1 MKFLHNIAAV
11 IRRELRLMRQRPVY
25 LLASVGVMTFCMI
38 FFLTLLRDRIPQ
50 DLPVG
55 VVDLDESSL
64 SRNFIRQLDAT
75 RIGKTVGFS
84 SYSEARKALQTGKIS
99 SFCVIPEGFYSD
111 VLANRQP
118 ELTMYVNT
126 LYFVGGALSYKELLT
141 LANLS
146 SGAVQREVFRA
157 KGMDDN
163 AIMAQIQ
170 PIVIDAHNIGN
181 PAADYRAFLC
191 NALIPGVLET
201 IIILVTV
208 YALGSELKYGTSRH
222 LLEKA
227 GGSMTAAMLGKLI
240 PYTVLFTMM
249 GIICDLILYDWM
261 RVPMAGSI
269 WNMFLGT
276 FLLVLASEAVA
287 FFIVGT
293 LPVLRLSISISALYS
308 MLAFS
313 LAGFSLPVEAMPPY
327 IQGLSAAFPL
337 RHFYLMYV
345 QEGIFGS
352 GFEGWHTQ
360 VIALMC
366 FLALPPLV
374 YRRLQKAYIDLNF
387 PRK

>member
-1 MKFLHNIAAV
+1 MKFLHNITAV
-11 IRRELRLMRQRPVY
+11 MRRELRLMRQRPVY
-25 LLASVGVMTFCMI
+25 LLASVGVMTFCLI

-352 GFEGWHTQ
+352 GFEGWYTQ

>member
-1 MKFLHNIAAV
+1 MKFLHNITAV

-75 RIGKTVGFS
+75 RIGETVGFS
-84 SYSEARKALQTGKIS
+84 SYTEARKALQTGKIS

-111 VLANRQP
+111 VLSNRQP
-118 ELTMYVNT
+118 VLTMYVNT

-208 YALGSELKYGTSRH
+208 YAIGSELKHGTSRH

-249 GIICDLILYDWM
+249 GIICDLILYDRM
-261 RVPMAGSI
+261 GFPMAGSI
-269 WNMFLGT
+269 RNMFLGT
-276 FLLVLASEAVA
+276 FLLVLASEAAA

-327 IQGLSAAFPL
+327 IQGLATAFPL

-352 GFEGWHTQ
+352 GFEGWYTQ

>member
-1 MKFLHNIAAV
+1 MNIPEHIMAV
-11 IRRELRLMRQRPVY
+11 SRRELRIMRQRPVY
-25 LLASVGVMTFCMI
+25 LLASIGVMTFCMV

-50 DLPVG
+50 DLPIG
-55 VVDLDESSL
+55 VVDMDQSSL
-64 SRNFIRQLDAT
+64 SRNFIRQLEAT
-75 RIGKTVGFS
+75 RIGKTVSFC
-84 SYSEARKALQTGKIS
+84 SYQEARNALQTGKIT
-99 SFCVIPEGFYSD
+99 SFCMITEGFYSD

-141 LANLS
+141 LVNLS

-157 KGMDDN
+157 KGMDDSS
-163 AIMAQIQ
+163 IMGQIQ
-170 PIVIDAHNIGN
+170 PIAIDSHNIGN

-191 NALIPGVLET
+191 NALIPGILET

-208 YALGSELKYGTSRH
+208 YAIGSELKHGTSRH

-227 GGSMTAAMLGKLI
+227 GGSMTAAMLGKLL
-240 PYTVLFTMM
+240 PYTVLFTTM

-261 RVPMAGSI
+261 EFPMAGSI

-276 FLLVLASEAVA
+276 FLLVLASEAAA
-287 FFIVGT
+287 FFIAGI
-293 LPVLRLSISISALYS
+293 LPVLRLAISISALYS

-313 LAGFSLPVEAMPPY
+313 LAGFSLPIEAMPPC
-327 IQGLSAAFPL
+327 IQGLAAAFPL

-352 GFEGWHTQ
+352 GFAGWYPQ
-360 VIALMC
+360 VIAMLC
-366 FLALPPLV
+366 FLGLPPLV
-374 YRRLQKAYIDLNF
+374 CRQLQRAYIDLNF

>member
-11 IRRELRLMRQRPVY
+11 MRRELRLMRQRPVY

-99 SFCVIPEGFYSD
+99 SFCVIPEGFYRD
-111 VLANRQP
+111 VLSNRQP
-118 ELTMYVNT
+118 VLTMYVNT

-146 SGAVQREVFRA
+146 SGAVQREVLRA
-157 KGMDDN
+157 KGLDDGS
-163 AIMAQIQ
+163 IMAQIQ

-208 YALGSELKYGTSRH
+208 YAIGSELKHGTSRH

-261 RVPMAGSI
+261 GFPMAGSI

-276 FLLVLASEAVA
+276 FLLVLASEAAA

-293 LPVLRLSISISALYS
+293 LPVLRLAISISALYS

-313 LAGFSLPVEAMPPY
+313 LAGFSLPVEAMPPC
-327 IQGLSAAFPL
+327 IQGLAAAFPL

-352 GFEGWHTQ
+352 GFGGWYTQ
-360 VIALMC
+360 VIALLC
-366 FLALPPLV
+366 FLGLPPLV
-374 YRRLQKAYIDLNF
+374 YRRLQRAYIDLNF

>member
-1 MKFLHNIAAV
+1 MKFLHNIMAV
-11 IRRELRLMRQRPVY
+11 MRRELRLMRQRPVY
-25 LLASVGVMTFCMI
+25 LLASVGVMTFCMV

-55 VVDLDESSL
+55 VVDMDQSSL

-84 SYSEARKALQTGKIS
+84 SYSEARKALQTGKIT

-157 KGMDDN
+157 KGMDDSS
-163 AIMAQIQ
+163 IMGQIQ

-191 NALIPGVLET
+191 NALIPGILET

-208 YALGSELKYGTSRH
+208 YAIGSELKHGTSRH

-227 GGSMTAAMLGKLI
+227 GGSMTAAMLGKLV
-240 PYTVLFTMM
+240 PYTVLFTTM
-249 GIICDLILYDWM
+249 GVICDLILYDRM
-261 RVPMAGSI
+261 GFPMAGSI
-269 WNMFLGT
+269 RNMFLGT
-276 FLLVLASEAVA
+276 FLLVLASEAAA

-293 LPVLRLSISISALYS
+293 LPVLRLAISISALYS

-313 LAGFSLPVEAMPPY
+313 LAGFSLPVEAMPPC
-327 IQGLSAAFPL
+327 IQGLAAAFPL

-352 GFEGWHTQ
+352 GFAGWYPQ
-360 VIALMC
+360 VVALLC
-366 FLALPPLV
+366 FLGLPPIV
-374 YRRLQKAYIDLNF
+374 YRRLQRAYIDLNF

>member
-75 RIGKTVGFS
+75 RIGETVGFS
-84 SYSEARKALQTGKIS
+84 SYTEARKALQTGKIS

-111 VLANRQP
+111 VLSNRQP
-118 ELTMYVNT
+118 VLTMYVNT

-146 SGAVQREVFRA
+146 SGAVQREVLRA
-157 KGMDDN
+157 KGPDDGS
-163 AIMAQIQ
+163 IMAQIQ
-170 PIVIDAHNIGN
+170 PIVIDSHNIGN

-352 GFEGWHTQ
+352 GFEGWYTQ

-374 YRRLQKAYIDLNF
+374 YKRLQKAYIDLNF

>member
-1 MKFLHNIAAV
+1 MKFLHNITAV
-11 IRRELRLMRQRPVY
+11 MRRELRLMRQRPVY
-25 LLASVGVMTFCMI
+25 LLASVGVMTFCLV

-55 VVDLDESSL
+55 VVDMDQSSL

-84 SYSEARKALQTGKIS
+84 SYSEARKALQTGKIT

-157 KGMDDN
+157 KGMDDSS
-163 AIMAQIQ
+163 IMGQIQ

-191 NALIPGVLET
+191 NALIPGILET

-208 YALGSELKYGTSRH
+208 YAIGSELKHGTSRH

-227 GGSMTAAMLGKLI
+227 GGSMTAAMLGKLV
-240 PYTVLFTMM
+240 PYTVLFTTM
-249 GIICDLILYDWM
+249 GVICDLILYDRM
-261 RVPMAGSI
+261 GFPMAGSI
-269 WNMFLGT
+269 RNMFLGT
-276 FLLVLASEAVA
+276 FLLVLASEAAA

-293 LPVLRLSISISALYS
+293 LPVLRLAISISALYS

-313 LAGFSLPVEAMPPY
+313 LAGFSLPVEAMPPC
-327 IQGLSAAFPL
+327 IQGLAAAFPL

-352 GFEGWHTQ
+352 SFAGWYPQ
-360 VIALMC
+360 VVALLC
-366 FLALPPLV
+366 FLGLPPIV
-374 YRRLQKAYIDLNF
+374 YRRLQRAYIDLNF

>member
-75 RIGKTVGFS
+75 RIGETVGFS
-84 SYSEARKALQTGKIS
+84 SYTEARKALQTGKIS

-111 VLANRQP
+111 VLSNRQP
-118 ELTMYVNT
+118 VLTMYVNT

-146 SGAVQREVFRA
+146 SGAVQREVLRA
-157 KGMDDN
+157 KGPDDGS
-163 AIMAQIQ
+163 IMAQIQ
-170 PIVIDAHNIGN
+170 PIVIDSHNIGN

-191 NALIPGVLET
+191 NALIPGVLE
-201 IIILVTV
+201 
-208 YALGSELKYGTSRH
+208 
-222 LLEKA
+222 LEKA

-352 GFEGWHTQ
+352 GFEGWYTQ

>member
-1 MKFLHNIAAV
+1 MKFLHNITAV
-11 IRRELRLMRQRPVY
+11 MRRELRLMRQRPVY

-75 RIGKTVGFS
+75 RIGETVGFS
-84 SYSEARKALQTGKIS
+84 SYTEARKALQTGKIS

-111 VLANRQP
+111 VLSNRQP
-118 ELTMYVNT
+118 VLTMYVNT

-146 SGAVQREVFRA
+146 SGAVQREVLRA
-157 KGMDDN
+157 KGPDDGS
-163 AIMAQIQ
+163 IMAQIQ
-170 PIVIDAHNIGN
+170 PIVIDSHNIGN

-208 YALGSELKYGTSRH
+208 YAIGSELKYGTSRH

-249 GIICDLILYDWM
+249 GIICDLILYDRM
-261 RVPMAGSI
+261 GFPMAGSI
-269 WNMFLGT
+269 RNMFLGT

-287 FFIVGT
+287 FFIVGA

-327 IQGLSAAFPL
+327 VQGLSAAFPL
-337 RHFYLMYV
+337 RHFYLIYV

-352 GFEGWHTQ
+352 GFGGWYTQ

-374 YRRLQKAYIDLNF
+374 YRRLQKAYINLNF

>member
-1 MKFLHNIAAV
+1 MKFLHNITAV
-11 IRRELRLMRQRPVY
+11 MRREVRLMRQRPVY

-84 SYSEARKALQTGKIS
+84 SYTEARKALQTGKIS

-313 LAGFSLPVEAMPPY
+313 LAGFSLPVEAMPSY
-327 IQGLSAAFPL
+327 IQGLAAAFPL

-352 GFEGWHTQ
+352 GFEGWYTQ

>member
-1 MKFLHNIAAV
+1 MKFLHNITAV
-11 IRRELRLMRQRPVY
+11 MRRELRLMRQRPVY

-38 FFLTLLRDRIPQ
+38 FFLALLRDRIPQ

-75 RIGKTVGFS
+75 RIGETVGFS
-84 SYSEARKALQTGKIS
+84 SYTEARKALQTGKIS

-170 PIVIDAHNIGN
+170 PIVIDTHNIGN

-208 YALGSELKYGTSRH
+208 YAIGSELKHGTSRH

-327 IQGLSAAFPL
+327 IQGLATAFPL

-352 GFEGWHTQ
+352 GFEGWYTQ

>member
-11 IRRELRLMRQRPVY
+11 MRRELRLMRQRPVY

-75 RIGKTVGFS
+75 RIGETIGFS
-84 SYSEARKALQTGKIS
+84 SYNEARKALQTGKIS
-99 SFCVIPEGFYSD
+99 SFCVIPEGFYRD
-111 VLANRQP
+111 VLSNRQP
-118 ELTMYVNT
+118 VLTMYVNT

-146 SGAVQREVFRA
+146 SGAVQREVLRA
-157 KGMDDN
+157 KGLNDGS
-163 AIMAQIQ
+163 IMAQIQ

-181 PAADYRAFLC
+181 PAADYRTFLC

-208 YALGSELKYGTSRH
+208 YAIGSELKYGTSRH

-261 RVPMAGSI
+261 GFHMAGSI
-269 WNMFLGT
+269 QNMFLGT
-276 FLLVLASEAVA
+276 FLLVLASEAAA

-293 LPVLRLSISISALYS
+293 LPVLRLAISISALYS

-313 LAGFSLPVEAMPPY
+313 LAGFSLPVEAMPPC
-327 IQGLSAAFPL
+327 IQGLAAAFPL

-352 GFEGWHTQ
+352 GFGGWYTQ
-360 VIALMC
+360 VIALLC
-366 FLALPPLV
+366 FLGLPPLV
-374 YRRLQKAYIDLNF
+374 YRRLQRAYIDLNF

>member
-75 RIGKTVGFS
+75 RIGETVGFS
-84 SYSEARKALQTGKIS
+84 SYTEARKALQTGKIS

-111 VLANRQP
+111 VLSNRQP

-313 LAGFSLPVEAMPPY
+313 LAGFSLPVEAMPSY
-327 IQGLSAAFPL
+327 IQGLATAFPL

-352 GFEGWHTQ
+352 GFEGWYTQ
-360 VIALMC
+360 VIAMLC
-366 FLALPPLV
+366 FLGLPPLV

>member
-11 IRRELRLMRQRPVY
+11 MRRELRLMRQRPIY
-25 LLASVGVMTFCMI
+25 LLASVGVMTFLMV

-55 VVDLDESSL
+55 VVDMDQSSL
-64 SRNFIRQLDAT
+64 SRNFIRQIDAT
-75 RIGKTVGFS
+75 RIGKTVSFC
-84 SYSEARKALQTGKIS
+84 SYQEAREALQTGKIT
-99 SFCVIPEGFYSD
+99 SFCMIPEGFYND

-157 KGMDDN
+157 KGMDDSS
-163 AIMAQIQ
+163 IMGQIQ

-191 NALIPGVLET
+191 NALIPGILET

-208 YALGSELKYGTSRH
+208 YAIGSELKHGTSRH

-240 PYTVLFTMM
+240 PYTVLFTTM
-249 GIICDLILYDWM
+249 GIICDLILYDRM
-261 RVPMAGSI
+261 GFPMAGSI
-269 WNMFLGT
+269 RNMFLGT
-276 FLLVLASEAVA
+276 FLLVLASQAAA
-287 FFIVGT
+287 FFIVGA
-293 LPVLRLSISISALYS
+293 LPVLRLAISISALYS

-313 LAGFSLPVEAMPPY
+313 LAGFSLPVEAMPPC
-327 IQGLSAAFPL
+327 IQGLAAAFPL

-352 GFEGWHTQ
+352 GFAGWYPQ
-360 VIALMC
+360 VVALLC
-366 FLALPPLV
+366 FLGLPPIV
-374 YRRLQKAYIDLNF
+374 YRRLQRAYIDLNF

>member
-1 MKFLHNIAAV
+1 MKFLHNITAV
-11 IRRELRLMRQRPVY
+11 MRRELRLMRQRPVY

-208 YALGSELKYGTSRH
+208 YAIGYELKHGTSRH

-352 GFEGWHTQ
+352 GFEGWYTQ

>member
-1 MKFLHNIAAV
+1 MKFLHNITAV
-11 IRRELRLMRQRPVY
+11 MRRELRLMRQRPVY
-25 LLASVGVMTFCMI
+25 LLASVGVMTFCLI

-84 SYSEARKALQTGKIS
+84 SYTEARKALQTGKIS

-111 VLANRQP
+111 VLSNRQP

-276 FLLVLASEAVA
+276 FLLVLASEAAA
-287 FFIVGT
+287 FFIVGA
-293 LPVLRLSISISALYS
+293 LPVLRLAISISALYS

-352 GFEGWHTQ
+352 GFEGWYTQ

>member
-75 RIGKTVGFS
+75 RIGETVGFS
-84 SYSEARKALQTGKIS
+84 SYTEARKALQTGKIS

-111 VLANRQP
+111 VLSNRQP
-118 ELTMYVNT
+118 VLTMYVNT

-170 PIVIDAHNIGN
+170 PIVIDSHNIGN

-352 GFEGWHTQ
+352 GFEGWYTQ

>member
-1 MKFLHNIAAV
+1 MKFLHNITAV
-11 IRRELRLMRQRPVY
+11 MRRELRLMRQRPVY
-25 LLASVGVMTFCMI
+25 LLASVGVMTFCLI

-208 YALGSELKYGTSRH
+208 YAIGSELKHGTSRH

-240 PYTVLFTMM
+240 PYTVLFTMI
-249 GIICDLILYDWM
+249 GIICDLILYDRM
-261 RVPMAGSI
+261 GFPMAGSI

-313 LAGFSLPVEAMPPY
+313 LAGFSLPVEAMPSY
-327 IQGLSAAFPL
+327 IQGLATAFPL

-352 GFEGWHTQ
+352 GFEGWYTQ

>member
-1 MKFLHNIAAV
+1 MKFLHNITAV
-11 IRRELRLMRQRPVY
+11 MRRELRLMRQRPVY

-84 SYSEARKALQTGKIS
+84 SYTEARKALQTGKIS

-208 YALGSELKYGTSRH
+208 YAIGSELKHGTSRH

-249 GIICDLILYDWM
+249 GIICDLILYDRM
-261 RVPMAGSI
+261 GFPMAGSI

-276 FLLVLASEAVA
+276 FLLVLASEAAA
-287 FFIVGT
+287 FFIVGA
-293 LPVLRLSISISALYS
+293 LPVLRLAISISALYS

-313 LAGFSLPVEAMPPY
+313 LAGFSLPVEAMPSY
-327 IQGLSAAFPL
+327 IQGLATAFPL

-345 QEGIFGS
+345 QEGIFGT
-352 GFEGWHTQ
+352 GFAGWYPQ
-360 VIALMC
+360 IIAMLC
-366 FLALPPLV
+366 FLGLPPLV
-374 YRRLQKAYIDLNF
+374 YRRLQRAYIDLNF

>member
-75 RIGKTVGFS
+75 RIGETVGFS
-84 SYSEARKALQTGKIS
+84 SYTEARKALQTGKIS

-170 PIVIDAHNIGN
+170 PIVIDSHNIGN

-352 GFEGWHTQ
+352 GFEGWYTQ

>member
-1 MKFLHNIAAV
+1 MKFLHNITAV

-75 RIGKTVGFS
+75 RIGETVGFS
-84 SYSEARKALQTGKIS
+84 SYTEARKALQTGKIS

-111 VLANRQP
+111 VLSNRQP
-118 ELTMYVNT
+118 VLTMYVNT

-146 SGAVQREVFRA
+146 SGAVQREVLRA
-157 KGMDDN
+157 KGPDDGS
-163 AIMAQIQ
+163 IMAQIQ
-170 PIVIDAHNIGN
+170 PIVIDSHNIGN

-276 FLLVLASEAVA
+276 FLLVLASEAAA
-287 FFIVGT
+287 FFIVGA
-293 LPVLRLSISISALYS
+293 LPVLRLAISISALYS

-327 IQGLSAAFPL
+327 IQGLATAFPL

-352 GFEGWHTQ
+352 GFEGWYTQ

-366 FLALPPLV
+366 FLALPHLV

>member
-11 IRRELRLMRQRPVY
+11 IRRELRLMRQRPIY

-84 SYSEARKALQTGKIS
+84 SYTEARKALQTGKIS

-111 VLANRQP
+111 VLSNRQP

-208 YALGSELKYGTSRH
+208 YAIGSELKHGTSRH

-327 IQGLSAAFPL
+327 IQGLSTAFPL

-352 GFEGWHTQ
+352 GFEGWYTQ

>member
-1 MKFLHNIAAV
+1 MKFLHNIMAV
-11 IRRELRLMRQRPVY
+11 MRRELRLMRQRPVY
-25 LLASVGVMTFCMI
+25 LLASVGVMTFCMV

-55 VVDLDESSL
+55 VVDMEQSSL

-84 SYSEARKALQTGKIS
+84 SYSEARKALQTGKIT

-157 KGMDDN
+157 KGMDDSS
-163 AIMAQIQ
+163 IMGQIQ

-191 NALIPGVLET
+191 NALIPGILET

-208 YALGSELKYGTSRH
+208 YAIGSELKHGTSRH

-227 GGSMTAAMLGKLI
+227 GGSMTAAMLGKLV
-240 PYTVLFTMM
+240 PYTVLFTTM
-249 GIICDLILYDWM
+249 GVICDLILYDRM
-261 RVPMAGSI
+261 GFPMAGSI
-269 WNMFLGT
+269 RNMFLGT
-276 FLLVLASEAVA
+276 FLLVLASEAAA

-293 LPVLRLSISISALYS
+293 LPVLRLAISISALYS

-313 LAGFSLPVEAMPPY
+313 LAGFSLPVEAMPPC
-327 IQGLSAAFPL
+327 IQGLAAAFPL

-352 GFEGWHTQ
+352 GFAGWYPQ
-360 VIALMC
+360 VVALLC
-366 FLALPPLV
+366 FLGLPPIV
-374 YRRLQKAYIDLNF
+374 YRRLQRAYIDLNF

>member
-11 IRRELRLMRQRPVY
+11 MRRELRLMRQRPVY

-75 RIGKTVGFS
+75 RIGETIGFS
-84 SYSEARKALQTGKIS
+84 SYSDARKALQTGKIS
-99 SFCVIPEGFYSD
+99 SFCVIPEGFYRD
-111 VLANRQP
+111 VLSNRQP
-118 ELTMYVNT
+118 VLTMYVNT

-146 SGAVQREVFRA
+146 SGAVQREVLRA
-157 KGMDDN
+157 KGLDDGS
-163 AIMAQIQ
+163 IMAQIQ

-208 YALGSELKYGTSRH
+208 YAIGSELKYGTSRH

-261 RVPMAGSI
+261 GFPMAGSI
-269 WNMFLGT
+269 QNMFLGT
-276 FLLVLASEAVA
+276 FLLVLASEAAA

-293 LPVLRLSISISALYS
+293 LPVLRLAISISALYS

-313 LAGFSLPVEAMPPY
+313 LAGFSLPVEAMPPC
-327 IQGLSAAFPL
+327 IQGLAAAFPL

-352 GFEGWHTQ
+352 GFGGWYTQ
-360 VIALMC
+360 VIALLC
-366 FLALPPLV
+366 FLGLPPLV
-374 YRRLQKAYIDLNF
+374 YRRLQRAYIDLNF

>member
-11 IRRELRLMRQRPVY
+11 MRRELRLMRQRPVY

-75 RIGKTVGFS
+75 RIGETIGFS

-99 SFCVIPEGFYSD
+99 SFCVIPEGFYRD
-111 VLANRQP
+111 VLSNRQP
-118 ELTMYVNT
+118 VLTMYVNT

-146 SGAVQREVFRA
+146 SGAVQREVLRA
-157 KGMDDN
+157 KGLDDGS
-163 AIMAQIQ
+163 IMAQIQ

-208 YALGSELKYGTSRH
+208 YAIGSELKYGTSRH

-261 RVPMAGSI
+261 GFPMAGSI
-269 WNMFLGT
+269 QNMFLGT
-276 FLLVLASEAVA
+276 FLLVLASEAAA

-293 LPVLRLSISISALYS
+293 LPVLRLAISISALYS

-313 LAGFSLPVEAMPPY
+313 LAGFSLPVEAMPPC
-327 IQGLSAAFPL
+327 IQGLAAAFPL

-352 GFEGWHTQ
+352 GFGGWYTQ
-360 VIALMC
+360 VIALLC
-366 FLALPPLV
+366 FLGLPPLV
-374 YRRLQKAYIDLNF
+374 YRRLQRAYIDLNF

>member
-1 MKFLHNIAAV
+1 MKFLHNIMAV
-11 IRRELRLMRQRPVY
+11 MRRELRLMRQRPVY
-25 LLASVGVMTFCMI
+25 LLASVGVMTFCLV

-55 VVDLDESSL
+55 VVDMEQSSL

-84 SYSEARKALQTGKIS
+84 SYSEARKALQTGKIT

-157 KGMDDN
+157 KGMDDSS
-163 AIMAQIQ
+163 IMGQIQ

-191 NALIPGVLET
+191 NALIPGILET

-208 YALGSELKYGTSRH
+208 YAIGSELKHGTSRH

-227 GGSMTAAMLGKLI
+227 GGSMTAAMLGKLV
-240 PYTVLFTMM
+240 PYTVLFTTM
-249 GIICDLILYDWM
+249 GVICDLILYDRM
-261 RVPMAGSI
+261 GFPMAGSI
-269 WNMFLGT
+269 RNMFLGT
-276 FLLVLASEAVA
+276 FLLVLASEAAA

-293 LPVLRLSISISALYS
+293 LPVLRLAISISALYS

-313 LAGFSLPVEAMPPY
+313 LAGFSLPVEAMPPC
-327 IQGLSAAFPL
+327 IQGLAAAFPL

-352 GFEGWHTQ
+352 GFAGWYPQ
-360 VIALMC
+360 VVALLC
-366 FLALPPLV
+366 FLGLPPIV
-374 YRRLQKAYIDLNF
+374 YRRLQRAYIDLNF

>member
-1 MKFLHNIAAV
+1 MNIPEHIMAV
-11 IRRELRLMRQRPVY
+11 SRRELRIMRQRPVY
-25 LLASVGVMTFCMI
+25 LLASIGVMTFCMV

-50 DLPVG
+50 DLPIG
-55 VVDLDESSL
+55 VVDMDQSSL
-64 SRNFIRQLDAT
+64 SRNFIRQLEAT
-75 RIGKTVGFS
+75 RIGKTVSFC
-84 SYSEARKALQTGKIS
+84 SYQEARKALQTGKIT
-99 SFCVIPEGFYSD
+99 SFCMIPEGFYSD

-141 LANLS
+141 LVNLS

-157 KGMDDN
+157 KGMDDRS
-163 AIMAQIQ
+163 IMGQIQ
-170 PIVIDAHNIGN
+170 PIVIDSHNIGN

-191 NALIPGVLET
+191 SALIPGILET

-208 YALGSELKYGTSRH
+208 YAIGSELKHGTSRH

-227 GGSMTAAMLGKLI
+227 GGSMTAAMLGKLL
-240 PYTVLFTMM
+240 PYTVLFTTM

-261 RVPMAGSI
+261 EFPMAGSI

-276 FLLVLASEAVA
+276 FLLVLASEAAA

-293 LPVLRLSISISALYS
+293 LPVLRLAISISALYS

-313 LAGFSLPVEAMPPY
+313 LAGFSLPVEAMPPC
-327 IQGLSAAFPL
+327 IQGLAAAFPL

-352 GFEGWHTQ
+352 GFAGWYPQ
-360 VIALMC
+360 VIAMLC
-366 FLALPPLV
+366 FLGLPPLV
-374 YRRLQKAYIDLNF
+374 YRRLQRAYIDLNF

>member
-1 MKFLHNIAAV
+1 MKFLHNITAV
-11 IRRELRLMRQRPVY
+11 MRRELRLMRQRPVY
-25 LLASVGVMTFCMI
+25 LLASVGVMTFCLI

-75 RIGKTVGFS
+75 RIGKTVCFS

-208 YALGSELKYGTSRH
+208 YAIGSELKHGTSRH

-249 GIICDLILYDWM
+249 GIICDLILYDRM
-261 RVPMAGSI
+261 GFPMAGSI

-313 LAGFSLPVEAMPPY
+313 LAGFSLPVEAMPSY
-327 IQGLSAAFPL
+327 IQGLATAFPL

-352 GFEGWHTQ
+352 GFEGWYTQ

>member
-75 RIGKTVGFS
+75 RIGETVGFS
-84 SYSEARKALQTGKIS
+84 SYTEARKALQTGKIS

-111 VLANRQP
+111 VLSNRQP
-118 ELTMYVNT
+118 VLTMYVNT

-208 YALGSELKYGTSRH
+208 YAIGSELKHGTSRH

-249 GIICDLILYDWM
+249 GIICDLILYDRM
-261 RVPMAGSI
+261 GFPMAGSI

-276 FLLVLASEAVA
+276 LLLVLASEAAA
-287 FFIVGT
+287 FFIVGA
-293 LPVLRLSISISALYS
+293 LPVLRLAISISALYS

-313 LAGFSLPVEAMPPY
+313 LAGFSLPVEAMPSY
-327 IQGLSAAFPL
+327 IQGLATAFPL

-352 GFEGWHTQ
+352 GFEGWYTQ

>member
-84 SYSEARKALQTGKIS
+84 SYTEARKALQTGKIS

-111 VLANRQP
+111 VLSNRQP
-118 ELTMYVNT
+118 VLTMYVNT

-208 YALGSELKYGTSRH
+208 YAIGSELKHGTSRH

-240 PYTVLFTMM
+240 PYTVLFTMI
-249 GIICDLILYDWM
+249 GIICDLILYDRM
-261 RVPMAGSI
+261 GFPMAGSI

-352 GFEGWHTQ
+352 GFEGWYTQ

>member
-1 MKFLHNIAAV
+1 MKFLHNITAV
-11 IRRELRLMRQRPVY
+11 MRRELRLMRQRPVY

-208 YALGSELKYGTSRH
+208 YAIGSELKHGTSRH

-352 GFEGWHTQ
+352 GFEGWYTQ

>member
-11 IRRELRLMRQRPVY
+11 MRRELRLMRQRPVY

-75 RIGKTVGFS
+75 RIGETIGFS

-99 SFCVIPEGFYSD
+99 SFCVIPEGFYRD
-111 VLANRQP
+111 VLSNRQP
-118 ELTMYVNT
+118 VLTMYVNT

-146 SGAVQREVFRA
+146 SGAVQREVLRA
-157 KGMDDN
+157 KGLDDGS
-163 AIMAQIQ
+163 IMAQIQ

-208 YALGSELKYGTSRH
+208 YAIGSELKYGTSRH

-261 RVPMAGSI
+261 GFPMAGSI
-269 WNMFLGT
+269 QNMFLGT
-276 FLLVLASEAVA
+276 FLLVLASEAAA

-293 LPVLRLSISISALYS
+293 LPVLRLAISISALYS

-313 LAGFSLPVEAMPPY
+313 LAGFSLPVEAMPPC
-327 IQGLSAAFPL
+327 IQGLATAFPL

-352 GFEGWHTQ
+352 GFGGWYTQ
-360 VIALMC
+360 VIALLC
-366 FLALPPLV
+366 FLGLPPLV
-374 YRRLQKAYIDLNF
+374 YRRLQRAYIDLNF

>member
-75 RIGKTVGFS
+75 RIGETVGFS
-84 SYSEARKALQTGKIS
+84 SYTEARKALQTGKIS

-111 VLANRQP
+111 VLSNRQP
-118 ELTMYVNT
+118 VLTMYVNT

-208 YALGSELKYGTSRH
+208 YAIGSELKHGTSRH

-276 FLLVLASEAVA
+276 FLLVLASEDVA

-293 LPVLRLSISISALYS
+293 LPVLRLSISITALYS
-308 MLAFS
+308 MLAIS

-352 GFEGWHTQ
+352 GFEGWYTQ

>member
-1 MKFLHNIAAV
+1 MNIPEHIMAV
-11 IRRELRLMRQRPVY
+11 SRRELRIMRQRPVY
-25 LLASVGVMTFCMI
+25 LLASIGVMTFCMV

-50 DLPVG
+50 DLPIG
-55 VVDLDESSL
+55 VVDMDQSSL
-64 SRNFIRQLDAT
+64 SRNFIRQLEAT
-75 RIGKTVGFS
+75 RIGKTVSFC
-84 SYSEARKALQTGKIS
+84 SYQEARKVLQTGKIT
-99 SFCVIPEGFYSD
+99 SFCMISEGFYSD

-141 LANLS
+141 LVNLS

-157 KGMDDN
+157 KGMDDSS
-163 AIMAQIQ
+163 IMGQIQ
-170 PIVIDAHNIGN
+170 PIVIDSHNIGN

-191 NALIPGVLET
+191 SALIPGILET

-208 YALGSELKYGTSRH
+208 YAIGSELKHGTSRH

-227 GGSMTAAMLGKLI
+227 GGSMTAAMLGKLL
-240 PYTVLFTMM
+240 PYTVLFTTM

-261 RVPMAGSI
+261 EFPMAGSI

-276 FLLVLASEAVA
+276 FLLVLASEA
-287 FFIVGT
+287 
-293 LPVLRLSISISALYS
+293 
-308 MLAFS
+308 
-313 LAGFSLPVEAMPPY
+313 
-327 IQGLSAAFPL
+327 AAFPL

-352 GFEGWHTQ
+352 GFAGWYPQ
-360 VIALMC
+360 VIAMLC
-366 FLALPPLV
+366 FLGLPPLV
-374 YRRLQKAYIDLNF
+374 YRRLQRAYIDLNF

>member
-11 IRRELRLMRQRPVY
+11 MRRELRLMRQRPVY

-75 RIGKTVGFS
+75 RIGETVGFS
-84 SYSEARKALQTGKIS
+84 SYSEARNALQTGKIS

-170 PIVIDAHNIGN
+170 PIVIDSHNIGN

-208 YALGSELKYGTSRH
+208 YAIGSELKHGTSRH

-352 GFEGWHTQ
+352 GFEGWYTQ